1 MALPTIIE
9 DIGGAL
15 QYIWIADSFVVASC
29 VAQPLFGQLADLY
42 GRRAPLVSSVALF
55 AFGSGIAGGA
65 HNAAMLIGGRTV
77 QGLGAGGIYVLIDI
91 VCCDLVPL
99 RERGKWLG
107 LMFSWSGVGAAIGA
121 PVGGALASAD
131 WRWIFYM
138 NLPICAVAL
147 AGLLLLTRV
156 NVGSVAAQHQG
167 FLAKCRRLDVV
178 GNLIFMASMVSLL
191 FGLIEGGTIH
201 PWSSWR
207 IILPIVLGV
216 LGWAVFHLQQCRT
229 QYPSVPPRLFTNRTS
244 ATAYFLSFT
253 SSVLIQA
260 SAYFLPVYFQAVKGA
275 TTLESGTYFLPFA
288 LGMLVFAAV
297 AGGFLAKLGRYKPMH
312 AVAFGVIAITFGLFT
327 LLDRSTPK
335 VEWAF
340 FELIGSFG
348 TGLTLST
355 LLPAIMAPL
364 KDSDTA
370 VASATYS
377 FTRSFVSIIRSHHVS
392 ILHFTPELSR
402 VIQILTIDDGRDTS
416 GASQSQA

>member
-1 MALPTIIE
+1 
-9 DIGGAL
+9 
-15 QYIWIADSFVVASC
+15 
-29 VAQPLFGQLADLY
+29 
-42 GRRAPLVSSVALF
+42 
-55 AFGSGIAGGA
+55 
-65 HNAAMLIGGRTV
+65 MLIGGRTV

-121 PVGGALASAD
+121 PVGGALASAN

-147 AGLLLLTRV
+147 AGLLVLMRV
-156 NVGSVAAQHQG
+156 NVSSVAAQHQG
-167 FLAKCRRLDVV
+167 FFAKCRRLDIV

-207 IILPIVLGV
+207 TILPIVLGV
-216 LGWAVFHLQQCRT
+216 LGWAAFHVQQGCT

-260 SAYFLPVYFQAVKGA
+260 SAYFLPVYFQAVKGT
-275 TTLESGTYFLPFA
+275 TTLKSGTYFLPFA

-297 AGGFLAKLGRYKPMH
+297 AGGVLAKLGRYKPIH
-312 AVAFGVIAITFGLFT
+312 AVAFGVIAVTFGLFT

-335 VEWAF
+335 IEWAF

-377 FTRSFVSIIRSHHVS
+377 FTRSFVSIISPHEVS
-392 ILHFTPELSR
+392 ILHIVFEQLKL
-402 VIQILTIDDGRDTS
+402 V
-416 GASQSQA
+416 